1 LKRKNQKNQKKLKR
15 KSSKKNDDIPS
26 DFSSLFSQ
34 IFRFSEVTVGNRYKA
49 LKRQRGLEPVPAIT
63 F

>member
-26 DFSSLFSQ
+26 Q
-34 IFRFSEVTVGNRYKA
+34 IFLPFFLKFSGFLWIKTGDIISQSIGPTFFDEG
-49 LKRQRGLEPVPAIT
+49 AI
-63 F
+63 